1 MYIYSLILAALHNDD
16 LDAAIKLMGN
26 LKSPPPNDSA
36 AATTSSLL
44 NDMVRDMFRN
54 LNEKNPKVYEF
65 IEHLFQYLSTLEY
78 FIEKSAVDE
87 MQTFFAKYNI
97 ILFFH

>member
-16 LDAAIKLMGN
+16 FDVAIKLMEN
-26 LKSPPPNDSA
+26 LKTPPPNDSA

-44 NDMVRDMFRN
+44 NDMVRDIFRN
-54 LNEKNPKVYEF
+54 LDEKNAKTYEF
-65 IEHLFQYLSTLEY
+65 IEHLFRYLSTLDY

-87 MQTFFAKYNI
+87 MRIFFAK
-97 ILFFH
+97 

>member
-1 MYIYSLILAALHNDD
+1 MCICSLILAALHNDD
-16 LDAAIKLMGN
+16 LDAAIKLIGN

-44 NDMVRDMFRN
+44 NEMVRDIFRN
-54 LNEKNPKVYEF
+54 FNEKNPKAYEF
-65 IEHLFQYLSTLEY
+65 IEHLFRYLSTLDY

-87 MQTFFAKYNI
+87 MKIFFAK
-97 ILFFH
+97 